1 MMRIK
6 FSLLF
11 YLNLIF
17 LVFPSYGQQY
27 NIPEAEAE
35 HWADSVYNTLTLEEK
50 IGQLIFVRANKPFK
64 PYDKRIDYYIK
75 RYNIGGVTFFGGN
88 PLEQALQT
96 NIWNNMAK
104 TPLFVSIDAEWG
116 LGMRLKGTL
125 KYPLQMTLGAQQN
138 DTLLYLMGKQIGEQ
152 CKRMGIQIN
161 FAPVVDVN
169 SNPENPVIGMR
180 SFGED
185 PEKVA
190 HKAYFYIKGMQDA
203 GIIACAKHF
212 PGHGDTYQDSHK
224 TLPKVT
230 ANKKEIFNTALYP
243 YKYLFDAENP
253 VSAVMVAHLSIPALD
268 KRKNYP
274 ATLSYPIVTKLLK
287 NKLDFK
293 GLVITDA
300 LDMKGV
306 TLHFGKDKVGLKA
319 FEAGNDIL
327 LIPEDIPST
336 VESIKQKVL
345 SNSIAEMNL
354 EKSCKKILKYKYLTG
369 VWKRQPVK
377 TENLT
382 DDLNNPRYLHL
393 INELF
398 SGSVTVLSNQNNII
412 PFAYGDTSAVA
423 VVVVGDEN
431 TTVFEQTLKKSFNL
445 KVFRLPHDA
454 GRSMSENVLKQLVN
468 YNKAVILFV
477 NTNILSSRR
486 FGITKED
493 IAFAEK
499 AARQTNVIIDIFASP
514 YALDFFNNIN
524 SFKAVI
530 VSYQDKPQLQKASA
544 EVMAGL
550 RGTSATLPVSTE
562 NFDLESGIAIKQ
574 TRLRQG
580 TPEEVGAN
588 VKILQKID
596 SIALQGIKHKAFPG
610 CQILAAKDGIIFYDK
625 TFGYH
630 TYDKNIRVKKTDLYD
645 LASLTKVLATTPALM
660 KLVETGKI
668 DINRKLSDYL
678 FFLKGTNKEDLT
690 FIRVLSHQAGL
701 RNWIPFY
708 EETILPDGSL
718 NPAVFNKTITEN
730 FPVRVAQNLYIQK
743 DYHYKIFQEIIDSEV
758 DENPE
763 YKYSDLGFYLFK
775 LMIEQIENKPFDKFV
790 YDNFYKPLGIKR
802 LTYKPRDKFPLK
814 SLIPTENDTLF
825 RKQQIIGD
833 VHDQGAA
840 MLGGISGHAGLFGN
854 AHDVAVMMQMF
865 LNGGTYNGKRVLDK
879 STIDIFNRRY
889 FAYDDNRRGL
899 GFDKPLL
906 EYEEHRTNCKSASD
920 KSFGHSGFTGTYMWA
935 DPENGLVYVFL
946 SNRVYPDM
954 YNSTIMDE
962 DIRTNIHQLFYD
974 SLK

>member
-1 MMRIK
+1 MTMRFPILLYL
-6 FSLLF
+6 SLLF
-11 YLNLIF
+11 FVSPLY
-17 LVFPSYGQQY
+17 SQY
-27 NIPEAEAE
+27 YDISDAE
-35 HWADSVYNTLTLEEK
+35 HWADSVYKTLTLEEK
-50 IGQLIFVRANKPFK
+50 IGQLIFVRANKPYK
-64 PYDKRIDYYIK
+64 PYDKNVDDYIK
-75 RYNIGGVTFFGGN
+75 KYNIGGVTFFGGE
-88 PLEQALQT
+88 PVKQALQT
-96 NIWNNMAK
+96 NKWNSIAK
-104 TPLFVSIDAEWG
+104 TPLFISMDAEWG
-116 LGMRLKGTL
+116 LGMRLRKTL
-125 KYPLQMTLGAQQN
+125 KYPLQMTLGAQHN
-138 DTLLYLMGKQIGEQ
+138 DSLLYLMGKQIGEQ

-169 SNPENPVIGMR
+169 SNPENPIIGMR

-185 PEKVA
+185 AGEVA
-190 HKAYFYIKGMQDA
+190 NKARFYIEGMQDA

-230 ANKKEIFNTALYP
+230 ATKKEIYKTALYP
-243 YKYLFDAENP
+243 YRYLFDLKNP
-253 VSAVMVAHLSIPALD
+253 VSAVMVAHLWVPAFD

-287 NKLDFK
+287 NKMEFN
-293 GLVITDA
+293 GLIITDA

-306 TLHFGKDKVGLKA
+306 TLHFGQDKVGLLA

-327 LIPEDIPST
+327 LIPEDVPAT
-336 VESIKQKVL
+336 VENIKQKVL
-345 SNSIAEMNL
+345 SNSSAEIML
-354 EKSCKKILKYKYLTG
+354 ENSCKKILKYKYLTG
-369 VWKRQPVK
+369 AWKRTPVK
-377 TENLT
+377 TDNLIN
-382 DDLNNPRYLHL
+382 DLNKPEYSNL
-393 INELF
+393 INKF
-398 SGSVTVLSNQNNII
+398 FNGSVTVLTNQNNIL
-412 PFAYGDTSAVA
+412 PFRYGDTATVA
-423 VVVVGDEN
+423 IVVVGDEDI
-431 TTVFEQTLKKSFNL
+431 TAFEQTLKKSFNI

-454 GRSMSENVLKQLVN
+454 GSDLTNKVLEQLPN
-468 YNKAVILFV
+468 YNKAIILFV

-493 IAFAEK
+493 VAFAEK

-514 YALDFFNNIN
+514 YALGFFKNIN

-530 VSYQDKPQLQKASA
+530 VSYQDKLQIQKASA
-544 EVMAGL
+544 EVVAGL
-550 RGTSATLPVSTE
+550 RGTSATLPVSVKDFE
-562 NFDLESGIAIKQ
+562 KGSGIILKQ
-574 TRLRQG
+574 TRLREG
-580 TPEEVGAN
+580 TPKEVGADEK
-588 VKILQKID
+588 VLQKID
-596 SIALQGIKHKAFPG
+596 SIALQGIKLKAYPG

-630 TYDKNIRVKKTDLYD
+630 TYNKNIRVKKNDLYD

-660 KLVETGKI
+660 KLMETGKI
-668 DINRKLSDYL
+668 DINGKLSDYL
-678 FFLKGTNKEDLT
+678 FFLKGSNKENLT
-690 FIRVLSHQAGL
+690 FVSVLSHQAGL

-718 NPAVFNKTITEN
+718 NPEIYNEEITEN

-743 DYHYKIFQEIIDSEV
+743 DYNYKIYKEITDSEV

-763 YKYSDLGFYLFK
+763 YQYSDLGFYLFK

-790 YDNFYKPLGIKR
+790 YDTFYKPLGIKR
-802 LTYKPRDKFPLK
+802 LTYNPRNKFSLRN
-814 SLIPTENDTLF
+814 LIPTENDTVF
-825 RKQQIIGD
+825 RKQQLIGD

-840 MLGGISGHAGLFGN
+840 MLGGVSGHAGLFGN
-854 AHDVAVMMQMF
+854 AYDVAVMMQMF
-865 LNGGTYNGKRVLDK
+865 LNGGTYNGQRVLKK
-879 STIDIFNRRY
+879 SIIDIFNRRY
-889 FAYDDNRRGL
+889 YAYDDNRRGL

-954 YNSTIMDE
+954 YNTTIMDK

-974 SLK
+974 SLKK